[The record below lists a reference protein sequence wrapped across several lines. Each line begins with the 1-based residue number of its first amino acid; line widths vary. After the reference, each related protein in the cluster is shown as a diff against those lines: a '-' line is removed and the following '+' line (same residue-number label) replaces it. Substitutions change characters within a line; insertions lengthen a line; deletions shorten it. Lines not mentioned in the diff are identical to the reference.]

1 MIKTTNGQICTLNS
15 PKQPKNKVP
24 LNLLKNSSW
33 LLKLKSTTKNA
44 SVLFSKISK
53 LLRSLKGAKLRFG
66 NAATVVTLLLVQK
79 HQKFAQSALTLN
91 PTSKFD
97 LKIINFKNPQPFDLG
112 IFAYSLTKIAL
123 FCQNESKSSRRN
135 LSNEQLRT
143 KRFGIPYQV
152 LFLVQFSILLLIHQT
167 CWVFL
172 ALTTMRFTLYLLW

>member
-1 MIKTTNGQICTLNS
+1 MWYKELFALVILPKTWKLLQMIKTTNGQICTLNS
-15 PKQPKNKVP
+15 SKQPKNKDS

-91 PTSKFD
+91 PTSKFE
-97 LKIINFKNPQPFDLG
+97 LKIINFKNPPLFDWG
-112 IFAYSLTKIAL
+112 
-123 FCQNESKSSRRN
+123 
-135 LSNEQLRT
+135 
-143 KRFGIPYQV
+143 
-152 LFLVQFSILLLIHQT
+152 FLYIL
-167 CWVFL
+167 
-172 ALTTMRFTLYLLW
+172 